1 MLPGEWSFHSWGRMH
16 TVGAQ
21 LCLFI
26 HSLAL
31 RFPISEARGRE
42 GIFACGCHT
51 MLGLCDR
58 AEVPWK
64 LVQMGC
70 VWGKS
75 SCST

>member
-1 MLPGEWSFHSWGRMH
+1 MVVPLLEKDAHSRCSVMFICSF
-16 TVGAQ
+16 
-21 LCLFI
+21 
-26 HSLAL
+26 LAL
-31 RFPISEARGRE
+31 RFQILEARGRE

-51 MLGLCDR
+51 VLGLYDR

-70 VWGKS
+70 VGGKS